1 MEHRWSPRRCLEGE
15 VTMHYAPVG
24 SFPAVLRDISLG
36 GMFIETGDTALPVN
50 APVIVSLVLRSQGE
64 LSPHRLHA
72 MVVRATDEGSGLMY
86 VDSSEEI
93 LRPLRRWL
101 HAPHEAARAGADVA
115 SGSAAVGVDARDS
128 LI

>member
-1 MEHRWSPRRCLEGE
+1 MEHRWSPRRYLEGE
-15 VTMHYAPVG
+15 VIMHYSPVG

-36 GMFIETGDTALPVN
+36 GMFIETDGMALPVN
-50 APVIVSLVLRSQGE
+50 APVIVSLVLRDQGE

-72 MVVRATDEGSGLMY
+72 MVVRATDAGSGLMY

-101 HAPHEAARAGADVA
+101 YAPHEAVLAA
-115 SGSAAVGVDARDS
+115 SGSAAGWG
-128 LI
+128 